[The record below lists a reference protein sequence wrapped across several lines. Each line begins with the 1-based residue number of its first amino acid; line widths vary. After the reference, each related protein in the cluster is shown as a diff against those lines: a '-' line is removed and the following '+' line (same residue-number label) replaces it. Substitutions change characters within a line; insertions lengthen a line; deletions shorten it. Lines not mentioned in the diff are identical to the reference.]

1 MRAPTRVCE
10 KRSPKILPPL
20 FFLFSLLPLSC
31 FLGSFFFPF
40 LPVYPPSFFF
50 FPASFAPS
58 RFPFFSYEGVI
69 QDPKASSLLFL
80 CCKYTIPK
88 RKNALFCDFFT
99 LWGNIDPYTNRGRTK
114 KAHPILQI
122 SFTAEANLIYI
133 SLDFNNKR
141 ILLLI
146 APPNERW
153 RAEAPAT
160 KLRCLR

>member
-1 MRAPTRVCE
+1 MRAPMRIYACTRE
-10 KRSPKILPPL
+10 TFPKKFSLHVFPRFL
-20 FFLFSLLPLSC
+20 FFLL
-31 FLGSFFFPF
+31 
-40 LPVYPPSFFF
+40 
-50 FPASFAPS
+50 
-58 RFPFFSYEGVI
+58 
-69 QDPKASSLLFL
+69 LLFL
-80 CCKYTIPK
+80 FPHSPSLSLL
-88 RKNALFCDFFT
+88 LFCASTTRKPAFCYVRIADLSLSKEKSAHFLDFFT
-99 LWGNIDPYTNRGRTK
+99 LWGNIDPYTNRGRPK
-114 KAHPILQI
+114 EAHPILQI

>member
-1 MRAPTRVCE
+1 MRTYACTRE
-10 KRSPKILPPL
+10 TFPKKFSLHVFPHFL
-20 FFLFSLLPLSC
+20 FFLLLLCLFLFPPSPSLSLLVFCASTTRKSVFCYVRIADLSLSKEENAH
-31 FLGSFFFPF
+31 FL
-40 LPVYPPSFFF
+40 
-50 FPASFAPS
+50 
-58 RFPFFSYEGVI
+58 
-69 QDPKASSLLFL
+69 
-80 CCKYTIPK
+80 
-88 RKNALFCDFFT
+88 DFFT

-114 KAHPILQI
+114 EAHPILQI